1 MEPVGLAG
9 LPDFVGYPGWQRVTG
24 VGQIPS
30 PPSSLEAGA
39 GNFAPC
45 NQIVPGDYVR
55 VYPNDPEGFA
65 SSLGPSGLLPGLAL
79 LMQQLKNGT
88 ISSESGESLGEW
100 QQQSDGFFYAFYA
113 PPSGYSAQTQGA
125 PPGFTFLRM
134 QQGGASDT
142 SGPTIGFAKSVGAS
156 PQGSLVQ
163 GTNLTSAAP
172 STTTYLIAGIL
183 GVLVIGGIIYAAS
196 E

>member
-1 MEPVGLAG
+1 MQLVDAN
-9 LPDFVGYPGWQRVTG
+9 PGQPITDESS
-24 VGQIPS
+24 GQ
-30 PPSSLEAGA
+30 
-39 GNFAPC
+39 
-45 NQIVPGDYVR
+45 
-55 VYPNDPEGFA
+55 
-65 SSLGPSGLLPGLAL
+65 SLGTWE
-79 LMQQLKNGT
+79 K
-88 ISSESGESLGEW
+88 
-100 QQQSDGFFYAFYA
+100 QSDGFYYLFYA

-142 SGPTIGFAKSVGAS
+142 NSVTIGFAKSVGTS

-163 GTNLTSAAP
+163 GTNLTSSAP